1 MDRRAYW
8 VWLQQAFGPGSRKPA
23 RLASQYAGGVQ
34 EFCQGGPK
42 LWNSRRDLTDREA
55 AALRDFSVSQA
66 EARLEYAQ
74 KVGWTVLTPD
84 CEGYPELL
92 KNISDPP
99 AALYIKGKLP
109 DLDRTLSIGIAGSR
123 DAKPFCLDAARKI
136 GYQLAAGG
144 ACVVSGG
151 AVGIDAAALTGAL
164 GIPGSVPVS
173 VLPVSLDSTYIAKN
187 AKLRAM
193 IFSHG
198 GALVSE
204 HFSLNRP
211 ERGDF
216 PVRNRLVTGL
226 SRGILLIQA
235 ARRSGTMIYA
245 SHAADQNRDVFV
257 YPGPEDSSEF
267 AGSRDLIEDGAKV
280 VACGEDI
287 LTEYGERPP
296 ARPGPRFPELFSE
309 LSFQSAQAPQ
319 RVAAVEGSGRAPVLD
334 DVGKRVSPQALQ
346 VWKALGR
353 DPMSVASL
361 AEATGLPASVL
372 LGLLTELELEGL
384 AESLPGKR
392 YIRSA

>member
-84 CEGYPELL
+84 CEGY
-92 KNISDPP
+92 
-99 AALYIKGKLP
+99 
-109 DLDRTLSIGIAGSR
+109 
-123 DAKPFCLDAARKI
+123 
-136 GYQLAAGG
+136 
-144 ACVVSGG
+144 
-151 AVGIDAAALTGAL
+151 
-164 GIPGSVPVS
+164 
-173 VLPVSLDSTYIAKN
+173 
-187 AKLRAM
+187 
-193 IFSHG
+193 
-198 GALVSE
+198 
-204 HFSLNRP
+204 
-211 ERGDF
+211 
-216 PVRNRLVTGL
+216 
-226 SRGILLIQA
+226 
-235 ARRSGTMIYA
+235 
-245 SHAADQNRDVFV
+245 
-257 YPGPEDSSEF
+257 
-267 AGSRDLIEDGAKV
+267 
-280 VACGEDI
+280 
-287 LTEYGERPP
+287 
-296 ARPGPRFPELFSE
+296 PELFSE